1 MRKSIT
7 LLSLTA
13 FAALVLAAT
22 PANSRHAKVAL
33 VPVDGS
39 GVAGF
44 VILEGLP
51 RGGTV
56 ITVHATGLTP
66 GTEYLSIYYENHTC
80 ELESDSVPN
89 DVLGHYVASVD
100 GTGNVNAKIDDD
112 LDEINS
118 ISVRVA
124 SDLTLRACADSH
136 PGG

>member
-1 MRKSIT
+1 MRRMLT
-7 LLSLTA
+7 LPLLIA
-13 FAALVLAAT
+13 LAALFLGAT
-22 PANSRHAKVAL
+22 PAGPSHLKVAL

-39 GVAGF
+39 GVGGF
-44 VILEGLP
+44 VNLAGLP
-51 RGGTV
+51 HGGTV

-66 GTEYLSIYYENHTC
+66 GTEYLSIYYGNHTC

-89 DVLGHYVASVD
+89 DVLGHYVASDD

-112 LDEINS
+112 LDEVNS

-124 SDLTLRACADSH
+124 GDLTLRACADIH